1 MEKLLIGYI
10 GKPFALKGEV
20 KIIPETSFIEE
31 RYTKGRKLLLE
42 NPKTKETF
50 EDEITSVRFGENST
64 TITLKNHPTI
74 DDVESIYRFNI
85 YMDKNEA
92 PMPEGTY
99 RIASLLDCTVLDK
112 EGKKLGVVK
121 DVLTYAPKSI
131 LRVGREKK
139 KDFFVPFVDDY
150 LLNIDL
156 EKKEITI
163 LVVPEMF
170 EGFTSNS
177 IIKRAIGKGLVEIEL
192 VNIRDFTKDKY
203 NRTDTPPVGGGAG
216 LVQKAQPIVDALSSV
231 KTPTSYSIIMSPRG
245 KTYCQADAKRF
256 SKLDHLI
263 IVCGHYEGI
272 DERVNSYCDESISIG
287 DYILT
292 GGEIPAMGISDSVI
306 RLLDGAISSS
316 SLEDESFNSDLLE
329 YPQYT
334 EPYDFNGEKIPA
346 ILYCGNHQ
354 AINKWRRKQ
363 SLYLTRKHRPD
374 LFSKIELTKQD
385 KKLLE
390 EIDSNIT
397 PKWEIDAIEKGR
409 KFKKE

>member
-1 MEKLLIGYI
+1 M
-10 GKPFALKGEV
+10 
-20 KIIPETSFIEE
+20 KI
-31 RYTKGRKLLLE
+31 
-42 NPKTKETF
+42 
-50 EDEITSVRFGENST
+50 
-64 TITLKNHPTI
+64 
-74 DDVESIYRFNI
+74 
-85 YMDKNEA
+85 
-92 PMPEGTY
+92 
-99 RIASLLDCTVLDK
+99 
-112 EGKKLGVVK
+112 
-121 DVLTYAPKSI
+121 SI
-131 LRVGREKK
+131 LTL
-139 KDFFVPFVDDY
+139 F
-150 LLNIDL
+150 
-156 EKKEITI
+156 
-163 LVVPEMF
+163 PEMF

-216 LVQKAQPIVDALSSV
+216 LVQKAQPIVDALASV

-256 SKLDHLI
+256 SNLDHLI

>member
-1 MEKLLIGYI
+1 M
-10 GKPFALKGEV
+10 
-20 KIIPETSFIEE
+20 KI
-31 RYTKGRKLLLE
+31 
-42 NPKTKETF
+42 
-50 EDEITSVRFGENST
+50 
-64 TITLKNHPTI
+64 
-74 DDVESIYRFNI
+74 
-85 YMDKNEA
+85 
-92 PMPEGTY
+92 
-99 RIASLLDCTVLDK
+99 
-112 EGKKLGVVK
+112 
-121 DVLTYAPKSI
+121 SI
-131 LRVGREKK
+131 LTL
-139 KDFFVPFVDDY
+139 F
-150 LLNIDL
+150 
-156 EKKEITI
+156 
-163 LVVPEMF
+163 PEMF

-216 LVQKAQPIVDALSSV
+216 LVQKAQPIVDALASI

-256 SKLDHLI
+256 SSLEHLI

-390 EIDSNIT
+390 EIDSNIA

>member
-1 MEKLLIGYI
+1 M
-10 GKPFALKGEV
+10 
-20 KIIPETSFIEE
+20 KI
-31 RYTKGRKLLLE
+31 
-42 NPKTKETF
+42 
-50 EDEITSVRFGENST
+50 
-64 TITLKNHPTI
+64 
-74 DDVESIYRFNI
+74 
-85 YMDKNEA
+85 
-92 PMPEGTY
+92 
-99 RIASLLDCTVLDK
+99 
-112 EGKKLGVVK
+112 
-121 DVLTYAPKSI
+121 SI
-131 LRVGREKK
+131 LTL
-139 KDFFVPFVDDY
+139 F
-150 LLNIDL
+150 
-156 EKKEITI
+156 
-163 LVVPEMF
+163 PEMF

-256 SKLDHLI
+256 SNLDHLI
-263 IVCGHYEGI
+263 RVCGHYEGI

>member
-1 MEKLLIGYI
+1 M
-10 GKPFALKGEV
+10 
-20 KIIPETSFIEE
+20 KI
-31 RYTKGRKLLLE
+31 
-42 NPKTKETF
+42 
-50 EDEITSVRFGENST
+50 
-64 TITLKNHPTI
+64 
-74 DDVESIYRFNI
+74 
-85 YMDKNEA
+85 
-92 PMPEGTY
+92 
-99 RIASLLDCTVLDK
+99 
-112 EGKKLGVVK
+112 
-121 DVLTYAPKSI
+121 SI
-131 LRVGREKK
+131 LTL
-139 KDFFVPFVDDY
+139 F
-150 LLNIDL
+150 
-156 EKKEITI
+156 T
-163 LVVPEMF
+163 EMF

-216 LVQKAQPIVDALSSV
+216 LVQKAQPIVDALASI

-256 SKLDHLI
+256 SNLEHLI